1 MSRNNDRQNFLDES
15 LTDGFPEPQTNQA
28 NPHVQTAPT
37 SGFNWI
43 SPTQFVELP
52 TAGIFYPEGH
62 PAHGKTKLEI
72 NYMTALQEDMLTSED
87 LLKEGVAVTR
97 MIQSLLVDKNINIKD
112 LLIAD
117 VNALMVAS
125 RVTGFGPEYTT
136 GIRCSNCGSVDEHQA
151 DLNEALEITTQKTIE
166 RVKTLDRPLL
176 AEDGTM
182 FYEIELPLSRVVV
195 GCKLLTG
202 TDEEKVSKKS
212 SIDSSSKSLITTLL
226 RTIIYSVNGET
237 NPIAVASFTNSMPTQ
252 DSQFLRKEYLTL
264 IPNFSLKQQY
274 ACQSC
279 GHTADVEV
287 PLNADFFWP

>member
-28 NPHVQTAPT
+28 NPHVQAAPT
-37 SGFNWI
+37 SGFNWV

-52 TAGIFYPEGH
+52 TGGIFYPEGH

-97 MIQSLLVDKNINIKD
+97 MVQSLLVDKSINIQD

-136 GIRCSNCGSVDEHQA
+136 RIRCSNCGSNDEYEA
-151 DLNEALEITTQKTIE
+151 NLNESLEMSTDQTRQ
-166 RVKTLDRPLL
+166 RVKTLQAPLIS
-176 AEDGTM
+176 EDGTM
-182 FYEIELPLSRVVV
+182 FYNVELPLSKVNV

-202 TDEEKVSKKS
+202 SDEEKVSRRAS
-212 SIDSSSKSLITTLL
+212 MESNGRSLITTLL
-226 RTIIYSVNGET
+226 RTIIFSVNGET
-237 NPIAVASFTNSMPTQ
+237 NPIAVASFVNSMPTQ
-252 DSQFLRKEYLTL
+252 DSQFLREKYLTL
-264 IPNFSLKQQY
+264 IPNFSLMQQY